1 MFEIRTSVYNVFQEN
16 TYLIW
21 KSKDHAV
28 AVDPGFYY
36 PAEEE
41 NFFNTVTSLGL
52 HIDAVLLTHSHFDH
66 ICGVKAVQ
74 DAFGCKVYAHPADAA
89 VVNADGKLLNY
100 LSIRTPDRTYA
111 TTDIEDRTVIEEGGF
126 SFEVIA
132 TPGHTPGC
140 VCFFDKKEGI
150 VFTGDTLFAGTIGR
164 TDFTYSDYD
173 KEIVSIME
181 KLILIDPGTE
191 VFPGHGPTTTIGHE
205 RTHNP
210 MLEPFNEPEE
220 KFDPDLPGI
229 TITR

>member
-1 MFEIRTSVYNVFQEN
+1 MFEIRTSVFNVFQEN

-21 KSKDHAV
+21 KSKDHAIV
-28 AVDPGFYY
+28 IDPGFYY
-36 PAEEE
+36 PAEKEK
-41 NFFNTVTSLGL
+41 FFSTVAGLGL
-52 HIDAVLLTHSHFDH
+52 HIGAVLLTHSHFDH

-89 VVNADGKLLNY
+89 IVESDARLLGHMGINV
-100 LSIRTPDRTYA
+100 PDRAYIVTGIG
-111 TTDIEDRTVIEEGGF
+111 DGSLIEEGGF
-126 SFEVIA
+126 CFKVIA

-140 VCFFDKKEGI
+140 VCFFDDAEGI
-150 VFTGDTLFAGTIGR
+150 VFTGDTLFSGTIGR
-164 TDFTYSDYD
+164 TDFNYSDYD

-191 VFPGHGPTTTIGHE
+191 VLPGHGPATTIGHE

-220 KFDPDLPGI
+220 PFDPDLPGI
-229 TITR
+229 FITR